1 MFDIP
6 VQTSAPG
13 NNASPRNGATG
24 TTASSSGREER
35 KRGAALRKK
44 RSAERRRRGGMRK
57 SVPRQKGVLLQ
68 STLTKEIDGRKGRR
82 ASWPAQ
88 GGVSEHPSCSGKQDA
103 VGRGRKR
110 SGVGCG
116 SHAQRRGVES
126 SGRMATMEASVLAAD
141 SEIWRA
147 ERFWLRVTPL
157 SSFSF
162 SERSMAAEKREA
174 KRSAPGDAP
183 GRDVVAI
190 PVVDG
195 ERFNAHA
202 GPGLGTVNE
211 TVLTDVD
218 ARVIAGARNAEN
230 HDVAGAQTAAGNAFA
245 HAGLIAA
252 DAGHGN
258 AVACAGPVH
267 EAGAVEAAGGRGSA
281 GYVGT
286 AELAFGRGG
295 DGRTAAGSGA
305 RLLIGR
311 SVGLFAAASG
321 HEKGHAQ
328 KNQRNIPI
336 EGMIAMCRHDGPAG
350 VESAIFLL

>member
-1 MFDIP
+1 MFNVP
-6 VQTSAPG
+6 VQTSVRG
-13 NNASPRNGATG
+13 KNAGLWSGAVG
-24 TTASSSGREER
+24 MPASASGDKER

-44 RSAERRRRGGMRK
+44 RSAERRENGGSRNN
-57 SVPRQKGVLLQ
+57 VPPREGALLR
-68 STLTKEIDGRKGRR
+68 SALTKESDGRKVRR
-82 ASWPAQ
+82 AFWPAQ
-88 GGVSEHPSCSGKQDA
+88 GRAPEHTTFWGKHDA
-103 VGRGRKR
+103 VGRGREW

-116 SHAQRRGVES
+116 SHALRRG
-126 SGRMATMEASVLAAD
+126 SGSPGSMATTGESVLAAD
-141 SEIWRA
+141 SGALRA
-147 ERFWLRVTPL
+147 ERSWWRVTPL
-157 SSFSF
+157 SSRLV
-162 SERSMAAEKREA
+162 SERSMTATEREV
-174 KRSAPGDAP
+174 KRSAPGDAS

-211 TVLTDVD
+211 TVLADVD
-218 ARVIAGARNAEN
+218 ARVVAGARNAEN
-230 HDVAGAQTAAGNAFA
+230 HDVAGAQAAAGNAFA
-245 HAGLIAA
+245 RAGLIAA

-267 EAGAVEAAGGRGSA
+267 EAGAVEAARGRGSA

-286 AELAFGRGG
+286 AELTFGRGG

-305 RLLIGR
+305 RLLISR

-328 KNQRNIPI
+328 KKQRNIPI

-350 VESAIFLL
+350 VESVTFLL